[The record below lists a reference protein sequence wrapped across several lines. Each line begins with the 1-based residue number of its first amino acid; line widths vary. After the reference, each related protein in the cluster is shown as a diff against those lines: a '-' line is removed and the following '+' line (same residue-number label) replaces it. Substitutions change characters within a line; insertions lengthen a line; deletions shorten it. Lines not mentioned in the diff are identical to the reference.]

1 MAWESSW
8 GTTPHNQDTLNT
20 LLKRIASSASGGSG
34 GGSGGGGTGT
44 GQSGMVGVVDPEGVA
59 TATPG
64 TSYLNTATNQFWI
77 KHSGS
82 GNTGWNP
89 ALV

>member
-1 MAWESSW
+1 MPDFFAR
-8 GTTPHNQDTLNT
+8 GNTPTLT
-20 LLKRIASSASGGSG
+20 DSRWFILQRILGATIAGGGGGGG
-34 GGSGGGGTGT
+34 GGSGT

-64 TSYLNTATNQFWI
+64 TAYLNTATNQFWI